1 MTTDNVIQFKPRQTK
16 IEEGQ
21 ASDRLAAQ
29 LLGLAKLV
37 PPEWRN
43 ICEEAARKIVLLGCL
58 RELIGNDANP
68 GS

>member
-21 ASDRLAAQ
+21 ASDCLAAQ

-37 PPEWRN
+37 PPEWHD
-43 ICEEAARKIVLLGCL
+43 ICDEAARKIVLLGCL
-58 RELIGNDANP
+58 RELIGNDAA
-68 GS
+68 